1 MFLSYISFLFILIF
15 LPITFLLCFAFQKK
29 YKVVNAILCIAS
41 LIFYSTYGYKYVLYL
56 LASIAITYVAGLLCE
71 KLRENKPK
79 TAKVIVASSIIIN
92 LLMLCFFK
100 YTNFAADSI
109 NSLLNINIQLPG
121 ILLPV
126 GMSFYIFQSTSYLI
140 DVLRKDVKT
149 EKNIIS
155 YALFVSFFPSIV
167 SGPIQK
173 SKEMLPKINSERI
186 IKWESAQIAFV
197 TFLYGAFM
205 KIVLAD
211 RLAVFTN
218 EVFGNYENYE
228 GFYLIAAACAYSVQ
242 IYADFAGYSYMAIGV
257 SKLLG
262 FDLADNFRQPYLA
275 TTIHDFWGRWHIS
288 LTSWFRTYL
297 YIPLGGNRKGTFRKY
312 LNVFIVFLVSGLWHG
327 AAWTFIIWGAIHAI
341 YQIVGNLTLPTR
353 VKACEKLKI
362 SRERTAFKMWQ
373 RFGVFVLTT
382 FAWIFFR
389 APDLT
394 SAIGFIKG
402 MFVWNP
408 WVLFKENLNKV
419 GFADPIE
426 LRLCLIFIAIVI
438 VVSCLRERNRNAK
451 TIISQWLPVRWAVY
465 IILLFSLLIFGMYGP
480 DYSSSAFIY
489 AGF

>member
-1 MFLSYISFLFILIF
+1 M
-15 LPITFLLCFAFQKK
+15 
-29 YKVVNAILCIAS
+29 
-41 LIFYSTYGYKYVLYL
+41 
-56 LASIAITYVAGLLCE
+56 ITYIAGLLCG
-71 KLRENKPK
+71 KLREKKPK
-79 TAKVIVASSIIIN
+79 TSKVILISTLIVN
-92 LLMLCFFK
+92 LLMLCLFK
-100 YTNFAADSI
+100 YTNFAADSLF
-109 NSLLNINIQLPG
+109 SLFNINIELPR

-140 DVLRKDVKT
+140 DVYRQDVEV

-173 SKEMLPKINSERI
+173 SKEMLPKINSPRI

-197 TFLYGAFM
+197 AFLYGAFM
-205 KIVLAD
+205 KIVVAD
-211 RLAVFTN
+211 RIAVFTN
-218 EVFGNYENYE
+218 EVFGNYQNYE
-228 GFYLIAAACAYSVQ
+228 GFYLIVAACAYSVQ
-242 IYADFAGYSYMAIGV
+242 IYTDFAGYSYMAIAV
-257 SKLLG
+257 ARLFG
-262 FDLADNFRQPYLA
+262 FELADNFRQPYLA
-275 TTIHDFWGRWHIS
+275 TTIHDFWSRWHIS

-353 VKACEKLKI
+353 VKVCEKLKI
-362 SRERTAFKMWQ
+362 SRERTVFKMWQ

-389 APDLT
+389 APCLT

-408 WVLFKENLNKV
+408 WVLFNERLNKV
-419 GFADPIE
+419 GFSNDIE
-426 LRLCLIFIAIVI
+426 FRLCLILIAVVI
-438 VVSCLRERNRNAK
+438 IVSCLREHKKTAK
-451 TIISQWLPVRWAVY
+451 NIISQYLPIRWAVY
-465 IILLFSLLIFGMYGP
+465 IILLFSLIVLGMYGP